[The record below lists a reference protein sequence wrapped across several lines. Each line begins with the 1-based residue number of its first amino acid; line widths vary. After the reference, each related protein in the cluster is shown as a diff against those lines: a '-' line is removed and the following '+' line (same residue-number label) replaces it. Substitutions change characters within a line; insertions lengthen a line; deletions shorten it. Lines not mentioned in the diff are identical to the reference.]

1 VIFLSLVV
9 QKLHHLVIIDPVNLM
24 SKQSILKYSCKSNR
38 YNLYKFAHI
47 TDCHLGSWRNPK
59 LRDLNLQ
66 AFEKSILI
74 SIKEQVDFILI
85 TGDFFDVNIP
95 QLAPVKRAV
104 EILKCAKDSGIAI
117 YMIYG
122 SHDFNTANISMID
135 ILHSAELFIK
145 PTEFQFNKD
154 SVLLKFFVD
163 KKTGA
168 KITGISG
175 RKTGLDKEFYE
186 KLDRKT
192 LESEDG
198 FKIFLLHR
206 GIQEILPIDFQF
218 KDSIPISL
226 VPKGFDYYG
235 GGHIHKRIEK
245 KNDHALIVYPGPLFG
260 STFQDLEETARGEK
274 RGFYIISFDNQ
285 ILDCKFIEI
294 NVAEILYK
302 EISSEKWNSEKLE
315 DEITKNISELQV
327 KNKIVLIKVKGKLV
341 GKRSNIDFG
350 KFNLDISKRGALL
363 SFINTYNLSSDET
376 SAVAVRSDNKV
387 DIESEIFRESI
398 KNFQLESGLSNKVKN
413 QINSKLIGKAGQKI
427 SISLLDVLRNEK
439 LENENTSTYDD
450 RIFSYAKSIFDE
462 EGYFYD
468 N

>member
-1 VIFLSLVV
+1 
-9 QKLHHLVIIDPVNLM
+9 M
-24 SKQSILKYSCKSNR
+24 
-38 YNLYKFAHI
+38 YKFAHL
-47 TDCHLGSWRNPK
+47 TDCHLGSWRNPR

-66 AFEKSILI
+66 AFERSILI

-95 QLAPVKRAV
+95 QLAPVKKAV
-104 EILKCAKDSGIAI
+104 EILKHARDSGIPI

-122 SHDFNTANISMID
+122 SHDFSTANISMID

-145 PTEFQFNKD
+145 PTNFQFNSD
-154 SVLLKFFVD
+154 SVILKFIVD

-175 RKTGLDKEFYE
+175 RRVGLDKEIYE
-186 KLDRKT
+186 KLDRKN

-198 FKIFLLHR
+198 FKIFLLHK
-206 GIQEILPIDFQF
+206 GIQEILPLDMQYR
-218 KDSIPISL
+218 DSLPLSL

-245 KNDHALIVYPGPLFG
+245 KIDNSVIVYPGPLFG
-260 STFQDLEETARGEK
+260 STFQDLEETAKGEK
-274 RGFYIISFDNQ
+274 RGFYIISFDKQ

-294 NVAEILYK
+294 NVAEIIYK
-302 EISSEKWNSEKLE
+302 EILSQKWSSEKLQ
-315 DEITKNISELQV
+315 DEITKYITELQV
-327 KNKIVLIKVKGKLV
+327 NNKIVLIKVKGKLL

-350 KFNLDISKRGALL
+350 KFSLDISKRGALL
-363 SFINTYNLSSDET
+363 SFINTNNLSTNDT
-376 SAVAVRSDNKV
+376 QNIVVQSDNKF
-387 DIESEIFRESI
+387 DIEREIFRESI
-398 KNFQLESGLSNKVKN
+398 KNFQIESSLSNKAKN
-413 QINSKLIGKAGQKI
+413 QINSKLTGKAGENI

-439 LENENTSTYDD
+439 LENENANTYDD
-450 RIFSYAKSIFDE
+450 RIISYAKSVFDK
-462 EGYFYD
+462 GYFYD

>member
-1 VIFLSLVV
+1 
-9 QKLHHLVIIDPVNLM
+9 M
-24 SKQSILKYSCKSNR
+24 NR

-66 AFEKSILI
+66 AFERSILI

-95 QLAPVKRAV
+95 QLAPVKKAV
-104 EILKCAKDSGIAI
+104 EILKRARDSGIPI

-145 PTEFQFNKD
+145 PTEFQSNND
-154 SVLLKFFVD
+154 SVMLKFFVD

-175 RKTGLDKEFYE
+175 RKVGLDKEIYE
-186 KLDRKT
+186 KLDKKN
-192 LESEDG
+192 LESENG

-206 GIQEILPIDFQF
+206 GIQEILPLNMQF
-218 KDSIPISL
+218 RDSLPISL
-226 VPKGFDYYG
+226 IPKGFDYYG
-235 GGHIHKRIEK
+235 GGHIHKRVEK
-245 KNDHALIVYPGPLFG
+245 KIDNSVIIYPGPLFG
-260 STFQDLEETARGEK
+260 STFQDLEETAKGEK
-274 RGFYIISFDNQ
+274 RGFYIISFDKQ
-285 ILDCKFIEI
+285 IFECKFIEI
-294 NVAEILYK
+294 KVAEILYK
-302 EISSEKWNSEKLE
+302 EIFSQKWSSEKLK
-315 DEITKNISELQV
+315 DEITKNISELEV
-327 KNKIVLIKVKGKLV
+327 KNKIVLIKVKGKLF

-350 KFNLDISKRGALL
+350 KFGLDISKRGAIL
-363 SFINTYNLSSDET
+363 SFINISNLSTDET
-376 SAVAVRSDNKV
+376 RSIVVQSNNKF
-387 DIESEIFRESI
+387 DIEREIFHESI
-398 KNFQLESGLSNKVKN
+398 KNFQTESTLSIKVKN
-413 QINSKLIGKAGQKI
+413 QINSKLTGKPGENI
-427 SISLLDVLRNEK
+427 SISLLDTLRNEK
-439 LENENTSTYDD
+439 LENENTSTYED
-450 RIFSYAKSIFDE
+450 RIISCAKSVFE

>member
-1 VIFLSLVV
+1 
-9 QKLHHLVIIDPVNLM
+9 
-24 SKQSILKYSCKSNR
+24 
-38 YNLYKFAHI
+38 LYKFAHI

-66 AFEKSILI
+66 AFERSILI

-95 QLAPVKRAV
+95 QLAPVKKAV
-104 EILKCAKDSGIAI
+104 EILKRARDSGIPI

-145 PTEFQFNKD
+145 PTEFQFNSD
-154 SVLLKFFVD
+154 SVMLKFFID

-175 RKTGLDKEFYE
+175 RKVGLDKEIYE
-186 KLDRKT
+186 KLDKKK

-206 GIQEILPIDFQF
+206 GIQEILPLNMQF
-218 KDSIPISL
+218 RDSLPISL

-235 GGHIHKRIEK
+235 GGHIHKRVEK
-245 KNDHALIVYPGPLFG
+245 KIDNSLIIYPGPLFG
-260 STFQDLEETARGEK
+260 STFQDLEETAKGEK
-274 RGFYIISFDNQ
+274 RGFYIISFDTQ
-285 ILDCKFIEI
+285 IFECKFIEI
-294 NVAEILYK
+294 KVADILYK
-302 EISSEKWNSEKLE
+302 EIFSQKWSSEKLK
-315 DEITKNISELQV
+315 DEITKNISELEV
-327 KNKIVLIKVKGKLV
+327 KNKIVLIKVKGKLF

-350 KFNLDISKRGALL
+350 KFSLDISKRGAIL
-363 SFINTYNLSSDET
+363 SFININNLSTDET
-376 SAVAVRSDNKV
+376 QSIVVQSSNKF
-387 DIESEIFRESI
+387 DIEREIFHESI
-398 KNFQLESGLSNKVKN
+398 KNFQTESTLSIKVKN
-413 QINSKLIGKAGQKI
+413 QINSKLTGKPGENI
-427 SISLLDVLRNEK
+427 SISLLDILRNEK

-450 RIFSYAKSIFDE
+450 RIISCAKSVFE

>member
-1 VIFLSLVV
+1 
-9 QKLHHLVIIDPVNLM
+9 M
-24 SKQSILKYSCKSNR
+24 
-38 YNLYKFAHI
+38 YKFAHI

-66 AFEKSILI
+66 AFERSILI

-95 QLAPVKRAV
+95 QLAPVKKAV
-104 EILKCAKDSGIAI
+104 EILKRARDSGIPI

-145 PTEFQFNKD
+145 PTEFQFNSD
-154 SVLLKFFVD
+154 SVMLKFFVD

-175 RKTGLDKEFYE
+175 RKVGLDKEIYE
-186 KLDRKT
+186 KLDKKK

-206 GIQEILPIDFQF
+206 GIQEILPLNMQF
-218 KDSIPISL
+218 RDSIPISL

-235 GGHIHKRIEK
+235 GGHIHKRVEK
-245 KNDHALIVYPGPLFG
+245 KIDNSVIIYPGPLFG
-260 STFQDLEETARGEK
+260 STFQDLEETAKGEK
-274 RGFYIISFDNQ
+274 RGFYIISFDTQ
-285 ILDCKFIEI
+285 IFECKFIEI
-294 NVAEILYK
+294 KVADILYK
-302 EISSEKWNSEKLE
+302 EIFSQKWSSEKLK
-315 DEITKNISELQV
+315 DEITKNISELEV
-327 KNKIVLIKVKGKLV
+327 KNKIVLIKVKGKLF

-350 KFNLDISKRGALL
+350 KFSLDISKSGAIL
-363 SFINTYNLSSDET
+363 SFININNLSTDET
-376 SAVAVRSDNKV
+376 QSIVVQSSNKF
-387 DIESEIFRESI
+387 DIEREIFHESI
-398 KNFQLESGLSNKVKN
+398 KNFQTESTLSIKVKN
-413 QINSKLIGKAGQKI
+413 QINSKLIGKPGENI
-427 SISLLDVLRNEK
+427 SISLLDILRNEK
-439 LENENTSTYDD
+439 LENENTSTYED
-450 RIFSYAKSIFDE
+450 RIISCAKSVFE

>member
-1 VIFLSLVV
+1 
-9 QKLHHLVIIDPVNLM
+9 M
-24 SKQSILKYSCKSNR
+24 
-38 YNLYKFAHI
+38 YKFAHI

-66 AFEKSILI
+66 AFERSILI

-95 QLAPVKRAV
+95 QLAPVKKAV
-104 EILKCAKDSGIAI
+104 EILKRARDSGIPI

-145 PTEFQFNKD
+145 PTEFQFNSD
-154 SVLLKFFVD
+154 SVMLKFFVD

-175 RKTGLDKEFYE
+175 RKVGLDKEIYE
-186 KLDRKT
+186 KLDKKK

-206 GIQEILPIDFQF
+206 GIQEILPLNMQF
-218 KDSIPISL
+218 RDSIPISL

-235 GGHIHKRIEK
+235 GGHIHKRVEK
-245 KNDHALIVYPGPLFG
+245 KIDNSVIIYPGPLFG
-260 STFQDLEETARGEK
+260 STFQDLEETAKGEK
-274 RGFYIISFDNQ
+274 RGFYIISFDTQ
-285 ILDCKFIEI
+285 IFECKFIEI
-294 NVAEILYK
+294 KVADILYK
-302 EISSEKWNSEKLE
+302 EIFSQKWSSEKLK
-315 DEITKNISELQV
+315 DEITKNISELEV
-327 KNKIVLIKVKGKLV
+327 KNKIVLIKVKGKLF

-350 KFNLDISKRGALL
+350 KFSLDISKRGAIL
-363 SFINTYNLSSDET
+363 SFININNLSTDET
-376 SAVAVRSDNKV
+376 QSIVVQSSNKF
-387 DIESEIFRESI
+387 DIEREIFHESI
-398 KNFQLESGLSNKVKN
+398 KNFQTESTLSIKVKN
-413 QINSKLIGKAGQKI
+413 QINSKLTGKPGENI
-427 SISLLDVLRNEK
+427 SISLLDILRNEK

-450 RIFSYAKSIFDE
+450 RIISCAKSVFE

>member
-1 VIFLSLVV
+1 
-9 QKLHHLVIIDPVNLM
+9 M
-24 SKQSILKYSCKSNR
+24 
-38 YNLYKFAHI
+38 YKFAHI

-66 AFEKSILI
+66 AFEKSISI

-104 EILKCAKDSGIAI
+104 EILKQARDSGIAV

-145 PTEFQFNKD
+145 PTDFQTNTD
-154 SVLLKFFVD
+154 SVILKFFVD

-175 RKTGLDKEFYE
+175 RKVGLDREMYE
-186 KLDRKT
+186 KLDKKN
-192 LESEDG
+192 LEMEDG
-198 FKIFLLHR
+198 FKIFLLHK
-206 GIQEILPIDFQF
+206 GIQEILPLDMNFR
-218 KDSIPISL
+218 DSLPISL

-235 GGHIHKRIEK
+235 GGHIHKRVEK
-245 KNDHALIVYPGPLFG
+245 KINGSVIVYPGPLFG
-260 STFQDLEETARGEK
+260 SSFQDLEETAKGEK
-274 RGFYIISFDNQ
+274 RGFYIISFDKK
-285 ILDCKFIEI
+285 ILDCRFIEI
-294 NVAEILYK
+294 NLVDILYN
-302 EISSEKWNSEKLE
+302 EIVSSKWNSEKLE
-315 DEITKNISELQV
+315 GEITKNISGLEV
-327 KNKIVLIKVKGKLV
+327 KNKIVLIKVKGKLL

-350 KFNLDISKRGALL
+350 KFSLDISNRGALM
-363 SFINTYNLSSDET
+363 SFINTNNLSTDET
-376 SAVAVRSDNKV
+376 KVIAVHSDNKF
-387 DIESEIFRESI
+387 DIEREIFHESI
-398 KNFQLESGLSNKVKN
+398 KNFQSEPALSDKVKK
-413 QINSKLIGKAGQKI
+413 QINSKLTGKTGESI
-427 SISLLDVLRNEK
+427 SISLLEILRNEK

-450 RIFSYAKSIFDE
+450 RIFSFAKSVFDE

-468 N
+468 D

>member
-1 VIFLSLVV
+1 
-9 QKLHHLVIIDPVNLM
+9 M
-24 SKQSILKYSCKSNR
+24 NR

-66 AFEKSILI
+66 AFERSILI

-95 QLAPVKRAV
+95 QLAPVKKAV
-104 EILKCAKDSGIAI
+104 EILKRARDSGIPI

-145 PTEFQFNKD
+145 PTEFQFNSD
-154 SVLLKFFVD
+154 SVMLKFFVD
-163 KKTGA
+163 MKTGA

-175 RKTGLDKEFYE
+175 RKVGLDKEIYE
-186 KLDRKT
+186 KLDKKK

-206 GIQEILPIDFQF
+206 GIQEILPLNMQF
-218 KDSIPISL
+218 RDTLPISL

-235 GGHIHKRIEK
+235 GGHIHKRVEK
-245 KNDHALIVYPGPLFG
+245 KIDNSVIIYPGPIFG
-260 STFQDLEETARGEK
+260 STFQDLEETAKGEK
-274 RGFYIISFDNQ
+274 RGFYIISFDKQ
-285 ILDCKFIEI
+285 IFECKFIEI
-294 NVAEILYK
+294 KVAEILYK
-302 EISSEKWNSEKLE
+302 EIFSLKWSSEKLK
-315 DEITKNISELQV
+315 DEITKNISELEV
-327 KNKIVLIKVKGKLV
+327 KNKIVLIKVKGKLI

-350 KFNLDISKRGALL
+350 KFGLDISKRGAIL
-363 SFINTYNLSSDET
+363 SFININNLSTDET
-376 SAVAVRSDNKV
+376 RSIVVQSNNKF
-387 DIESEIFRESI
+387 DIEREIFHESL
-398 KNFQLESGLSNKVKN
+398 KNFQTESTLSIKVKN
-413 QINSKLIGKAGQKI
+413 QINSKLTGKPGEDI
-427 SISLLDVLRNEK
+427 SISLLDTLRNEK

-450 RIFSYAKSIFDE
+450 RIISCAKSVFE
-462 EGYFYD
+462 EDYFYD

>member
-1 VIFLSLVV
+1 
-9 QKLHHLVIIDPVNLM
+9 M
-24 SKQSILKYSCKSNR
+24 NR

-66 AFEKSILI
+66 AFERSILI

-95 QLAPVKRAV
+95 QLAPVKKAV
-104 EILKCAKDSGIAI
+104 EILKRARDSGIPI

-145 PTEFQFNKD
+145 PTEFQFNSD
-154 SVLLKFFVD
+154 SVVLKFFVD

-175 RKTGLDKEFYE
+175 RKVGLDKEIYE
-186 KLDRKT
+186 KLDKKK

-206 GIQEILPIDFQF
+206 GIQEILPLNMQF
-218 KDSIPISL
+218 RDSLPISL

-235 GGHIHKRIEK
+235 GGHIHKRVEK
-245 KNDHALIVYPGPLFG
+245 KIDNSVIIYPGPLFG
-260 STFQDLEETARGEK
+260 STFQDLEETAKGEK
-274 RGFYIISFDNQ
+274 RGFYIISFDKQ
-285 ILDCKFIEI
+285 IFECKFIEI
-294 NVAEILYK
+294 KVAEILYK
-302 EISSEKWNSEKLE
+302 EIFSEKWSSEKLK
-315 DEITKNISELQV
+315 DEITKNISELEV
-327 KNKIVLIKVKGKLV
+327 KNKIVLIKVKGKLI

-350 KFNLDISKRGALL
+350 KFGLDISKRGAIL
-363 SFINTYNLSSDET
+363 SFININNLSTDET
-376 SAVAVRSDNKV
+376 SSIVVQSNNKF
-387 DIESEIFRESI
+387 DIEREIFHESL
-398 KNFQLESGLSNKVKN
+398 KNFQTESTLSIKVKN
-413 QINSKLIGKAGQKI
+413 QINSKLTGKPGEDI
-427 SISLLDVLRNEK
+427 SISLLDTLRNEK

-450 RIFSYAKSIFDE
+450 RIISCAKSVFE
-462 EGYFYD
+462 EDYFYD

>member
-1 VIFLSLVV
+1 
-9 QKLHHLVIIDPVNLM
+9 
-24 SKQSILKYSCKSNR
+24 
-38 YNLYKFAHI
+38 LYKFAHI

-66 AFEKSILI
+66 AFERSILI

-95 QLAPVKRAV
+95 QLAPVKKAV
-104 EILKCAKDSGIAI
+104 EILKRARDSGIPI

-145 PTEFQFNKD
+145 PTEFQFNSD
-154 SVLLKFFVD
+154 SVMLKFFVD

-175 RKTGLDKEFYE
+175 RKVGLDKEIYE
-186 KLDRKT
+186 KLDKKK

-206 GIQEILPIDFQF
+206 GIQEIVPLNMQF
-218 KDSIPISL
+218 RDSLPISL

-235 GGHIHKRIEK
+235 GGHIHKRVEK
-245 KNDHALIVYPGPLFG
+245 KIDNSLIIYPGPLFG
-260 STFQDLEETARGEK
+260 STFQDLEETAKGEK
-274 RGFYIISFDNQ
+274 RGFYIISFDTQ
-285 ILDCKFIEI
+285 IFECKFIEI
-294 NVAEILYK
+294 KVADILYK
-302 EISSEKWNSEKLE
+302 EIFSQKWSSEKLK
-315 DEITKNISELQV
+315 DEITKNISELEV
-327 KNKIVLIKVKGKLV
+327 KNKIVLIKVKGKLF

-350 KFNLDISKRGALL
+350 KFGLDISKRGAIL
-363 SFINTYNLSSDET
+363 SFININNLSTDET
-376 SAVAVRSDNKV
+376 QSIVVQSSNKF
-387 DIESEIFRESI
+387 DIEREIFHESI
-398 KNFQLESGLSNKVKN
+398 KNFQTESTLSIKVKN
-413 QINSKLIGKAGQKI
+413 QINSKLTGKPGENI
-427 SISLLDVLRNEK
+427 SISLLDILRNEK
-439 LENENTSTYDD
+439 LENENTSTYED
-450 RIFSYAKSIFDE
+450 RIISCAKSVFE

>member
-1 VIFLSLVV
+1 
-9 QKLHHLVIIDPVNLM
+9 
-24 SKQSILKYSCKSNR
+24 
-38 YNLYKFAHI
+38 LYKFAHI

-66 AFEKSILI
+66 AFERAILI

-95 QLAPVKRAV
+95 QLAPVKKAV
-104 EILKCAKDSGIAI
+104 EILKCARDSGIPI

-145 PTEFQFNKD
+145 PTEFQFNSD
-154 SVLLKFFVD
+154 SVMLKFFVD

-175 RKTGLDKEFYE
+175 RRVGLDKEIYE
-186 KLDRKT
+186 KLDKKK

-206 GIQEILPIDFQF
+206 GIQEILPLNIQF
-218 KDSIPISL
+218 RDSIPISL

-235 GGHIHKRIEK
+235 GGHIHKRVEK
-245 KNDHALIVYPGPLFG
+245 KIDNSVIIYPGPLFG
-260 STFQDLEETARGEK
+260 STFQDLEETAKGEK
-274 RGFYIISFDNQ
+274 RGFYIISFDKQ
-285 ILDCKFIEI
+285 IFERKFIEI
-294 NVAEILYK
+294 KVAEVLYK
-302 EISSEKWNSEKLE
+302 EIFSQKWSSEKLK
-315 DEITKNISELQV
+315 DEITKNISELEV
-327 KNKIVLIKVKGKLV
+327 KNKIVLIKVKGKLF

-350 KFNLDISKRGALL
+350 KFGLDISKRGAIL
-363 SFINTYNLSSDET
+363 SFININNLSTDE
-376 SAVAVRSDNKV
+376 ARSIVMQSSNKF
-387 DIESEIFRESI
+387 DIEREIFHESI
-398 KNFQLESGLSNKVKN
+398 KNFQTESTLSIKVKN
-413 QINSKLIGKAGQKI
+413 QINSKLTGKPGENI
-427 SISLLDVLRNEK
+427 SISLLDILRNEK

-450 RIFSYAKSIFDE
+450 RIISYAKSVFE